1 MIKKYFKRI
10 KNKLLTLQ
18 TLKLVTEII
27 FVALSELLYFLPIT
41 NMIKTLIFGGLFIMF
56 MVIFSI
62 INEVEKEKQSLPR
75 MTKRFTRLS
84 DDGAVVIDEN
94 KYREAILYL
103 YELEDRIYQ

>member
-1 MIKKYFKRI
+1 
-10 KNKLLTLQ
+10 
-18 TLKLVTEII
+18 
-27 FVALSELLYFLPIT
+27 
-41 NMIKTLIFGGLFIMF
+41 MF